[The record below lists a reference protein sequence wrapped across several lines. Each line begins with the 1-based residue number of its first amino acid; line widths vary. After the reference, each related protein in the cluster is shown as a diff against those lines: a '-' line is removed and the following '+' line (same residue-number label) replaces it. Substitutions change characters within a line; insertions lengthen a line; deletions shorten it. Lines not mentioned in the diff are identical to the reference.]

1 MMGDVPVIDLKDA
14 IPLMVAQFKGDS
26 DSVGFH
32 PSKVFER
39 TFQVLV
45 VQWVVTNRAGIDIK
59 FADDTDATAFTMV
72 AAKVPD
78 SVDVYG
84 ETPTGAERTPKLT
97 FVVTK
102 VGLVVVVGAVVDP
115 SVTFLSPELRGSTCF
130 VRAKI
135 GACFGCCLI
144 KVK

>member
-1 MMGDVPVIDLKDA
+1 MFRMYLIMFVGAVVTDVTIVQFIQQYGKGSDLAKLEDASYFTVATARGIIVTLIMMGDVSVIDLKDA

-45 VQWVVTNRAGIDIK
+45 VQWVVTNRTGIDIE
-59 FADDTDATAFTMV
+59 FADDADTTALTMV
-72 AAKVPD
+72 AAKVSD

-84 ETPTGAERTPKLT
+84 ETPTGAE
-97 FVVTK
+97 
-102 VGLVVVVGAVVDP
+102 
-115 SVTFLSPELRGSTCF
+115 
-130 VRAKI
+130 
-135 GACFGCCLI
+135 
-144 KVK
+144 